1 MQRSLDRILSPTRLS
16 SLPTIEA
23 YQRKILNNFIWGS
36 GILCILLRLILLVL
50 GNPGGH
56 ELYLG
61 TSVFLIGFLILL
73 LSERYVHY
81 SIVSLIY
88 VLLVMVSILL
98 ADDVV
103 NLVQGEALIFFICPI
118 ALAGLL
124 LRPWAGYVAAGLVS
138 LGVSVEVVHLNL
150 GTPNIPTFILFFMMA
165 LIIQQSTLRF
175 QGAMEEE
182 QKKSHALSE
191 SEANSRRLIDLL
203 PVGILINQ
211 DGKIVMANPAAVKL
225 AGAERQEDLIGTKI
239 MDYVHPDSRRVVQ
252 ERSSAILSQGEIA
265 DIIEEKLT
273 RRDGTIFFAETA
285 GLPLTYNNKPAILV
299 MLTDVTERKRAREAI
314 TMQNLRIKEISRRLL
329 EVQEQERHLLAA
341 ELHDDLGQSLTS
353 LKLML
358 ELSGKART
366 TASRQ
371 KRMAEAREMASEL
384 MNKVRNLSLDL
395 RPAMLDDFGLFV
407 ALRWLFDLF
416 QSRTGISV
424 KCDHDL
430 DSKQRFDP
438 HVETAAFRIIQEA
451 LTNIARYASVK
462 EAKVTLLSGKTLSIE
477 IADKGTGFNVAQVTQ
492 NAAKSAGLSGMQE
505 RAHLLG
511 GSVNIISKPGA
522 GTRVIAEIPLRGASR

>member
-1 MQRSLDRILSPTRLS
+1 
-16 SLPTIEA
+16 
-23 YQRKILNNFIWGS
+23 
-36 GILCILLRLILLVL
+36 
-50 GNPGGH
+50 
-56 ELYLG
+56 
-61 TSVFLIGFLILL
+61 
-73 LSERYVHY
+73 
-81 SIVSLIY
+81 
-88 VLLVMVSILL
+88 
-98 ADDVV
+98 
-103 NLVQGEALIFFICPI
+103 
-118 ALAGLL
+118 
-124 LRPWAGYVAAGLVS
+124 
-138 LGVSVEVVHLNL
+138 
-150 GTPNIPTFILFFMMA
+150 
-165 LIIQQSTLRF
+165 
-175 QGAMEEE
+175 
-182 QKKSHALSE
+182 
-191 SEANSRRLIDLL
+191 
-203 PVGILINQ
+203 
-211 DGKIVMANPAAVKL
+211 
-225 AGAERQEDLIGTKI
+225 
-239 MDYVHPDSRRVVQ
+239 
-252 ERSSAILSQGEIA
+252 
-265 DIIEEKLT
+265 
-273 RRDGTIFFAETA
+273 
-285 GLPLTYNNKPAILV
+285 
-299 MLTDVTERKRAREAI
+299 
-314 TMQNLRIKEISRRLL
+314 MQNLRIKEISRRLL

-522 GTRVIAEIPLRGASR
+522 GTRVIAEIPLRGVSR